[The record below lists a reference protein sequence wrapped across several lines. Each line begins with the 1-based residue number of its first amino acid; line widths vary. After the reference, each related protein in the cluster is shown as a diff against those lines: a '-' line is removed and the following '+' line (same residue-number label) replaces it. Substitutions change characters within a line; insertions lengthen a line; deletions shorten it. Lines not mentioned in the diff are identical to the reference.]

1 MSRLKTLPVR
11 LDPPTYLRLRRQAQS
26 EGRSMNELMLAAL
39 HEHLEANPIPRER
52 LRELAREIV
61 AEDKELL
68 EALARV

>member
-1 MSRLKTLPVR
+1 MSKVKSLPLR
-11 LDPPTYLRLRRQAQS
+11 LDPATYLRLRRQAHS
-26 EGRSMNELMLAAL
+26 EGRSMNELMVAAL
-39 HEHLEANPIPRER
+39 HEHLEAHPIPRER

>member
-11 LDPPTYLRLRRQAQS
+11 LDPATYLRLRRQAQS

>member
-1 MSRLKTLPVR
+1 
-11 LDPPTYLRLRRQAQS
+11 
-26 EGRSMNELMLAAL
+26 MNEVMLAAL
-39 HEHLEANPIPRER
+39 RGHFEAHPIPRER

>member
-1 MSRLKTLPVR
+1 MSRVKTLPVR
-11 LDPPTYLRLRRQAQS
+11 LDPATYLRLRRQAQS

-39 HEHLEANPIPRER
+39 REHLETHPIPRER

>member
-1 MSRLKTLPVR
+1 
-11 LDPPTYLRLRRQAQS
+11 
-26 EGRSMNELMLAAL
+26 MNELMLAAL

-68 EALARV
+68 EALARA

>member
-11 LDPPTYLRLRRQAQS
+11 LDPTTYLRLRRQAQS
-26 EGRSMNELMLAAL
+26 DGRSMNELMLTAL
-39 HEHLEANPIPRER
+39 QEHLEANPIPRER

-61 AEDKELL
+61 AEDEELL

>member
-11 LDPPTYLRLRRQAQS
+11 LDPATHLRLRRQAQS

-68 EALARV
+68 EAVARA

>member
-1 MSRLKTLPVR
+1 MPRVKTLPVR
-11 LDPPTYLRLRRQAQS
+11 LDPTMYLRLRRQAQS

-39 HEHLEANPIPRER
+39 REHLEAHPIRRER